1 MKKKI
6 NIFLAILGLI
16 SVTSISTPF
25 LVSCKS
31 DDIKNKGDSMSNIKR
46 YFKIKKVNGNVEIL
60 NYKPEDPTKIPLATQ
75 QAKFDGD
82 LEEFKKENKEFGSS
96 YQEWE
101 PELYDKINSLKEG
114 DIVYFEEPHIVVIY
128 NY

>member
-1 MKKKI
+1 MKKII
-6 NIFLAILGLI
+6 NVFFAILGLT
-16 SVTSISTPF
+16 SVVSISTPF
-25 LVSCKS
+25 IVSCS
-31 DDIKNKGDSMSNIKR
+31 SENKDKGEPMINTKY

-60 NYKPEDPTKIPLATQ
+60 NYKPEDPAKIPLATQ

-82 LEEFKKENKEFGSS
+82 LEEFKQANKEFGSR

-101 PELYDKINSLKEG
+101 PELYDEINSLKEG
-114 DIVYFEEPHIVVIY
+114 DIVYFGTNPHIVVIY